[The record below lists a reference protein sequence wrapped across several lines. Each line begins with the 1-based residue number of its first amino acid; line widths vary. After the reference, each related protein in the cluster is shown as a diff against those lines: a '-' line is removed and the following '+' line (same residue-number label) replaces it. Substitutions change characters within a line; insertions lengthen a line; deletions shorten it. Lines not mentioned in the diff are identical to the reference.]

1 MYLVIYYDEA
11 EDKHIGSYLG
21 MFFDNFFL
29 LLSSRNIS
37 AACLFNWLVAFVL
50 LKQYLKDIFLCG
62 VIFAY
67 IISQSPERLLLHHT
81 GSQKD
86 KRMKGCYFQVD
97 LLVLRFLVGYQ
108 ILGSRC
114 MVYMNSVYTGVQARR
129 SPRAGMCHSLW
140 PLSCNTQCH
149 PSLNTFPLKKQI
161 SESAQIL
168 VFPFQCSK
176 FFMMT
181 TGLRDWLGH
190 KKKIENP
197 S

>member
-86 KRMKGCYFQVD
+86 KRMKGCHFQVD
-97 LLVLRFLVGYQ
+97 LLVLSFLVGYQ

-114 MVYMNSVYTGVQARR
+114 MVYMSSFYTGVQKK
-129 SPRAGMCHSLW
+129 
-140 PLSCNTQCH
+140 PLSWYV
-149 PSLNTFPLKKQI
+149 PFPV
-161 SESAQIL
+161 A
-168 VFPFQCSK
+168 PFLQHSVSPLFEHLPPQKADFREC
-176 FFMMT
+176 T
-181 TGLRDWLGH
+181 
-190 KKKIENP
+190 NP
-197 S
+197 SVPFPVLKVFHDDYRTEGLAGTQEKD

>member
-1 MYLVIYYDEA
+1 
-11 EDKHIGSYLG
+11 
-21 MFFDNFFL
+21 MFFDYFFL
-29 LLSSRNIS
+29 LLSSSNIS
-37 AACLFNWLVAFVL
+37 AAYLFNWLVAFVL
-50 LKQYLKDIFLCG
+50 LKQYLKDIFLRG

-81 GSQKD
+81 G
-86 KRMKGCYFQVD
+86 
-97 LLVLRFLVGYQ
+97 LHFLVGYQ
-108 ILGSRC
+108 ILGSRS
-114 MVYMNSVYTGVQARR
+114 MVYMSSFYTGVQARR
-129 SPRAGMCHSLW
+129 SPRAGTCHSLW

-161 SESAQIL
+161 SESAQIP